1 MRVVGSQ
8 QETGEG
14 AGCPFPPP
22 WPTSPSRPVPSII
35 NSQGKPA
42 PWACKATKRVL
53 KPKRLDVPKGLMLTR
68 IAHRGMQEVHGRSG
82 QAQPVHAIWGLFEVR
97 HHANS
102 RVEAPRRIQGAWR
115 SAGLPP
121 LSPSSCFVCGFGL
134 WRQETGGNSHSQ
146 PSRLPGLVRGREPPQ
161 GAGGGTQATSYTE
174 QSTRLYKALDQRPRL
189 LREAN
194 FSGSPLLLFS
204 WLEWAKYTHRVSL
217 GARRG

>member
-1 MRVVGSQ
+1 
-8 QETGEG
+8 
-14 AGCPFPPP
+14 
-22 WPTSPSRPVPSII
+22 
-35 NSQGKPA
+35 
-42 PWACKATKRVL
+42 
-53 KPKRLDVPKGLMLTR
+53 MLTR

-161 GAGGGTQATSYTE
+161 GAGGGDTGYKLYRAVNSALQGLRPKTKTSSRSKLFWISTTSFFVIRMGQIYSQGVPRSE
-174 QSTRLYKALDQRPRL
+174 ERLKAGPRWGGQSLNRGVCKVP
-189 LREAN
+189 
-194 FSGSPLLLFS
+194 
-204 WLEWAKYTHRVSL
+204 SL
-217 GARRG
+217 SKF